1 MMARYPNHPTTCEGT
16 QRLELAYLRKI
27 GVLQP
32 GLHCRS
38 LSWSNRGE
46 RTGSIDLESHIN
58 PEGSSYLRLHYT
70 VNGETKHDY
79 RVHLEQQPTNLRG
92 CAGHRWYMVCPTT
105 NRRATVLYLR
115 SGTGV
120 FAHRLAFPRYRLYY
134 DAQLENKRFRGMS
147 NLYGLDREWE
157 AQYRKGRKLYYRGK
171 PTRWHERL
179 LKMGRQNDAAAP
191 ALLRMLNGL

>member
-1 MMARYPNHPTTCEGT
+1 MPRYPNFPTTCEGT

-32 GLHCRS
+32 GWFKRS

-46 RTGSIDLESHIN
+46 RTGSIGLESHIN

-70 VNGETKHDY
+70 MNGETKHDY
-79 RVHLEQQPTNLRG
+79 RVQLEQQPTNLRG
-92 CAGHRWYMVCPTT
+92 VAGHRWYMVCQTT
-105 NRRATVLYLR
+105 GRRATVLYLR

-120 FAHRLAFPRYRLYY
+120 FAHRLAFPLYRLYY
-134 DAQLENKRFRGMS
+134 DAQLENKRFRGMGH
-147 NLYGLDREWE
+147 LYGLDREWE

-171 PTRWHERL
+171 PTKWHERL

-191 ALLRMLNGL
+191 ALLRMLNGGK